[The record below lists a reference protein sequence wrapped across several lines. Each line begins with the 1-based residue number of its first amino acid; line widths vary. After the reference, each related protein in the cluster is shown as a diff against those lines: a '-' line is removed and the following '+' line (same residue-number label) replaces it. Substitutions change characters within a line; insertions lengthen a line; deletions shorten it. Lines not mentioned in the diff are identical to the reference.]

1 MIENE
6 RNLIDYKFLTV
17 ASIVGLLNSFFYSN
31 FSVMLLLLVFEIVT
45 LLFCMYNKDWVGYL
59 NFYLIFLCFSLESAT
74 YVGSDVFYGFKN
86 FRIAGL
92 NVAVWMLFPLLIKAL
107 LDFQWQRKN
116 PSPLIRKL
124 LFRLFLFTILGVFWG
139 CINYLL
145 DDNGF
150 ASKEG
155 SVGVFINILYTFS
168 LPIIQIIAVSW
179 VVLTNQNKTYE
190 IKKSLFSVIPAL
202 ALVFLACLIFHNY
215 GNRGGLSSLQVSEV
229 YFVTFVAIIMIVYPQ
244 IDFKSKCI
252 LAISGLIILI
262 LSLTFNTNGKIIIA
276 SYLIPVVMFL
286 IAGKLGVKSHTI
298 VISIIVVPL
307 IAIFLFS
314 HLEKQKNNILLSEK
328 NKQVFGLLNV
338 SSENWFDNI
347 PSSPKMRVTEFINIS
362 SELIEKKMILFGKGF
377 AGTIK
382 DNGGFFLD
390 LSESSFS
397 KWELELG
404 AYYSVHES
412 INCFFLVGGLFGL
425 GLLFSILFS
434 LIRIIHKSPWLIIGF
449 FWILLFYNYHLTIA
463 IYGIVALIIGINE
476 AESNQQSSIPKIEPC
491 K

>member
-139 CINYLL
+139 GINYLL

-155 SVGVFINILYTFS
+155 SIGIFINILYTFS
-168 LPIIQIIAVSW
+168 LPIIQIIAISW
-179 VVLTNQNKTYE
+179 VVLTNQNKTYD
-190 IKKSLFSVIPAL
+190 IKKSLFSVIVAL
-202 ALVFLACLIFHNY
+202 AIVFIFCLAFGNY
-215 GNRGGLSSLQVSEV
+215 GNRGGLRSLQVSEV
-229 YFVTFVAIIMIVYPQ
+229 YFVTVVAVVMIVYPQ
-244 IDFKSKCI
+244 IDLKSKCI
-252 LAISGLIILI
+252 LAISGLTILI
-262 LSLTFNTNGKIIIA
+262 LSLTFNTNGKIIITA
-276 SYLIPVVMFL
+276 FLIPVVMLL
-286 IAGKLGVKSHTI
+286 IAGKLGVKI
-298 VISIIVVPL
+298 RAIIITLCTVPL
-307 IAIFLFS
+307 IIFFLINHF
-314 HLEKQKNNILLSEK
+314 ENQKNNRLLYEK
-328 NKQVFGLLNV
+328 NKQVVGLFNV
-338 SSENWFDNI
+338 SSENWFNNI
-347 PSSPKMRVTEFINIS
+347 PGSPKMRVTEFMNIS

-412 INCFFLVGGLFGL
+412 INSFFLIGGIFGL
-425 GLLFSILFS
+425 GILFSILFN
-434 LIRIIHKSPWLIIGF
+434 LIKVIHKSPWLIIGF
-449 FWILLFYNYHLTIA
+449 FWMLLFYNYHLTIA
-463 IYGIVALIIGINE
+463 IYGITALIVGINE
-476 AESNQQSSIPKIEPC
+476 SECENQNRIQKIELC